1 MGLVGAATGREGER
15 AMVEKTRGRGAT
27 YNMSPPPQTGGL
39 DEIRNW
45 CVREFER
52 ISDATSEGR
61 SRGARWDILSNLP
74 EKPMRGDINFF
85 AANVVSPGSLEG
97 AYEYDVGAG
106 TWRKL

>member
-1 MGLVGAATGREGER
+1 MGLVGLATGWPGVGS
-15 AMVEKTRGRGAT
+15 MVSKTRGRGAT
-27 YNMSPPPQTGGL
+27 YNMSPPPQSGGM
-39 DEIRNW
+39 DELRNW

-61 SRGARWDILSNLP
+61 SRGARWDILANLP
-74 EKPMRGDINFF
+74 EKPMRGDVNFF
-85 AANVVSPGSLEG
+85 AAGVVGPGSLEG